1 MLTIFGRLYSRS
13 DVLNCLRQIYVSG
26 LVQYGKDIS
35 FIKEMLSSIP
45 TRTQLSRGKIKYLKD
60 ILFKYDPI
68 IMEMF
73 TNVDVTLDDIN
84 WAKEQIRRFE
94 ATGVYRYR
102 GVDAYKGVAGER
114 VISRYMI
121 NSFPGIVLN
130 TPIGEGHATDEF
142 DFRLGELTCDIKCST
157 QLHYA
162 SITPKVAVEN
172 ETPKDYYIGARFDD
186 RDPEH
191 NRVYI
196 IGYLTHREIARYP
209 VLQKFGTPYYE
220 VSLLD
225 MHNLNN
231 LLNIFR
237 EANRY
242 R

>member
-1 MLTIFGRLYSRS
+1 MLRIFGRIYSRN
-13 DVLNCLRQIYVSG
+13 DVLNSLRQISASG
-26 LVQYGKDIS
+26 LMEYENDIS
-35 FIKEMLSSIP
+35 FTNEMITSIS
-45 TRTQLSRGKIKYLKD
+45 RENQLSRGKMKYLKD
-60 ILFKYDPI
+60 IIFKYDPN

-73 TNVDVTLDDIN
+73 TNIEVTQDDIN
-84 WAKEQIRRFE
+84 WAQEQITRFE

-102 GVDAYKGVAGER
+102 GVEAYKGVAGER
-114 VISRYMI
+114 VISRYIM
-121 NSFPGIVLN
+121 NMFPDIVLN
-130 TPIGEGHATDEF
+130 TPIGEGHAIDEF

-186 RDPEH
+186 RDPEN

-196 IGYLTHREIARYP
+196 IGYLTHEEIAGYR
-209 VLQKFGTPYYE
+209 VLQRYGTPYYE

-225 MHNLNN
+225 MHNFND

-237 EANRY
+237 ENNEQR
-242 R
+242 